1 MRSSHDLAG
10 WFGRG
15 SLRRLATGFFSEAE
29 LSHEAGPPS
38 KGFGPLPLVARVGL
52 LTAIC
57 RNEDVSHLEK
67 LIADK
72 RQTPTGN
79 PADWAN
85 EPQGDAQSAWLA
97 DGAQIHENYYW
108 KEVRLLTTGS
118 TGSLRI
124 AVVWKGAFANVQH
137 QEPQAGSH
145 PVALDSTHTPPEVHR
160 RVREAISKV
169 TFDIA
174 PTEIA

>member
-1 MRSSHDLAG
+1 M
-10 WFGRG
+10 
-15 SLRRLATGFFSEAE
+15 SEDG
-29 LSHEAGPPS
+29 HEG
-38 KGFGPLPLVARVGL
+38 KGFGPLPLAPVGRLLVARAGL

-57 RNEDVSHLEK
+57 RNEYVSHLEK

-124 AVVWKGAFANVQH
+124 AVVWKRAFANVQD

-145 PVALDSTHTPPEVHR
+145 PVALDSTHTPPEVHQ